1 MTKQEL
7 NRDIKRLRTTYLKAV
22 AAANWDDSYQVS
34 VYDEIKP
41 EFLRLY
47 RADQNAEY
55 MNYASFRFMHRL
67 NLIHRFVDLHLFMIQ
82 VDI

>member
-22 AAANWDDSYQVS
+22 AAANWDDNYQRV
-34 VYDEIKP
+34 VDEIKP

-55 MNYASFRFMHRL
+55 MNYASFWFMYRL
-67 NLIHRFVDLHLFMIQ
+67 NLIHRLVDLHLFMIQ
-82 VDI
+82 MDI

>member
-7 NRDIKRLRTTYLKAV
+7 NRDIKRLRSTYLKAV
-22 AAANWDDSYQVS
+22 AAANWDDNYQRV
-34 VYDEIKP
+34 VDEIKP

-55 MNYASFRFMHRL
+55 MNYASFRFMYRL

-82 VDI
+82 MDI